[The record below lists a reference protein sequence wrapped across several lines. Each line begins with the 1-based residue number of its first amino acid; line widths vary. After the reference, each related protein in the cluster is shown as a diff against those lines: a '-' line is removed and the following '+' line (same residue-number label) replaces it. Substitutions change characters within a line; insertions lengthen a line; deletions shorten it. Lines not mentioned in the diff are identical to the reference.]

1 MTLASDDNPAHPFWY
16 ARVLGIY
23 HAEVIDARIK
33 SSSRSRRVEF
43 LFVRWFGLEEG
54 WDSGWDDCRLDR
66 VGFVPDTDPDAFG
79 FLDPLDV
86 ICGCHLI
93 PAFIEGHTTTLLRG
107 PSLLARPIGIDE
119 DWERFYVNR

>member
-1 MTLASDDNPAHPFWY
+1 MN
-16 ARVLGIY
+16 
-23 HAEVIDARIK
+23 
-33 SSSRSRRVEF
+33 F
-43 LFVRWFGLEEG
+43 LWVRLLDYDEESPG
-54 WDSGWDDCRLDR
+54 GWDDCRLDR

-86 ICGCHLI
+86 IRGCHLI